1 MLRKFRIQNKLLQK
15 EVADYLGVSRNFISI
30 IESGKSSLPREHWQ
44 RLVNNDQGWDASAL
58 LESDQFPDNPIRG
71 NVTRIGNISGV
82 TNSPTTVNNN
92 NGGGESAD
100 LMRVIEELK
109 EQNKSQREQI
119 KNLTDIIKNL
129 TAR

>member
-1 MLRKFRIQNKLLQK
+1 MIMDN
-15 EVADYLGVSRNFISI
+15 GTSNNSN
-30 IESGKSSLPREHWQ
+30 SGNITK
-44 RLVNNDQGWDASAL
+44 
-58 LESDQFPDNPIRG
+58 
-71 NVTRIGNISGV
+71 IGNISGV

-92 NGGGESAD
+92 GGESAD

-119 KNLTDIIKNL
+119 QNLTEIIKNL

>member
-1 MLRKFRIQNKLLQK
+1 MADFERFLKDNNLKKIDI
-15 EVADYLGVSRNFISI
+15 ADYLQVSKAFITQLCN
-30 IESGKSSLPREHWQ
+30 GGRRLPPEKFALLQ
-44 RLVNNDQGWDASAL
+44 AKGWDTTAL
-58 LESDQFPDNPIRG
+58 LESDQPYDNSNGG

-92 NGGGESAD
+92 NNNGGFEN
-100 LMRVIEELK
+100 LVRMIEELK

-119 KNLTDIIKNL
+119 QNLTEIIKNL

>member
-15 EVADYLGVSRNFISI
+15 EIADYLGVSRNFISI
-30 IESGKSSLPREHWQ
+30 IESGKSSLPREQWQ
-44 RLVNNDQGWDASAL
+44 KLVNNDQGWDTTAL
-58 LESDQFPDNPIRG
+58 LESGQPTDNPTRG

-82 TNSPTTVNNN
+82 TNSPTTVNN

-119 KNLTDIIKNL
+119 QNLTDIIKNL